1 MAFTKQGLS
10 QPNKI
15 QNINFSLLQI
25 PPWGSPWF
33 LPSQWGRARLPT
45 YHWSAS
51 DPVPFQLS
59 SRSVSVFTSDS
70 KQDSYTFHTAI
81 SFKQS
86 LLNLQPTMPP
96 KSVNDST
103 LSTPTSSD
111 RKAPNTAPYPFV
123 PFLPSREWS
132 MKRIYWFNF
141 VAASTQRLSPIL
153 PQPQKLS
160 SHYTNQTY
168 SVLFYHTSM
177 QPSSHTSHFCFPSIW
192 FPKHHLDSP

>member
-111 RKAPNTAPYPFV
+111 RKALTLPLIPLYPSSPPV
-123 PFLPSREWS
+123 NGPWREYTGSTLLQLLPSDYPQS
-132 MKRIYWFNF
+132 YHSHKNF
-141 VAASTQRLSPIL
+141 PRTTQTKLTQFFSIIPACNHPPTPVTSASR
-153 PQPQKLS
+153 
-160 SHYTNQTY
+160 
-168 SVLFYHTSM
+168 
-177 QPSSHTSHFCFPSIW
+177 PSGSPSIT
-192 FPKHHLDSP
+192 